1 MVVTVLVPICVVAWM
16 RMSPIGSD
24 ITTLGVRLVAVFG
37 EVEEVQPC

>member
-16 RMSPIGSD
+16 RMSPTGSD
-24 ITTLGVRLVAVFG
+24 ITLGVQLVAMFG